1 MSEAKFEGALCA
13 LNKPQDER
21 TLLKILLTIRKE
33 VEWPKNKDNI
43 TKLREKGC
51 LKQLI
56 IILQKQQKSVL
67 DVTLS
72 ILGNCMMDRG
82 CTRDVVSNKNFVI

>member
-1 MSEAKFEGALCA
+1 MSEGKFEVVLCA
-13 LNKPQDER
+13 LNKPQDDR
-21 TLLKILLTIRKE
+21 TLLKILSTIRKE

-51 LKQLI
+51 LKYLI
-56 IILQKQQKSVL
+56 TILQKQQKSLL

-82 CTRDVVSNKNFVI
+82 CTRDVVSDLFY

>member
-1 MSEAKFEGALCA
+1 MSETKFDGALCA

-56 IILQKQQKSVL
+56 TILQKQQKSVV
-67 DVTLS
+67 DVVLS

-82 CTRDVVSNKNFVI
+82 CTRDVVRNKIL